1 VIREPNKRGQMEGR
15 KTFEVNRQF
24 RGGRSM
30 RGRGG
35 RWSEEVQQMN
45 QNQQG
50 NWGGGVGEGAI
61 RKEEMLTN
69 TGGQGNQKI
78 FKGKIST
85 GGNSLT

>member
-1 VIREPNKRGQMEGR
+1 VIREPNKIGQMEGR
-15 KTFEVNRQF
+15 KAFEVNMQF

-50 NWGGGVGEGAI
+50 NWGIGEGAI
-61 RKEEMLTN
+61 KKEEMLTN
-69 TGGQGNQKI
+69 NGGQGNQKVS
-78 FKGKIST
+78 KGKIST